1 MSNSSDSNASNS
13 DEEEVLQNGGPQNEN
28 PEDDDDE
35 IEIEEVGQD
44 RPPEIESSS
53 ESESELEHQNQKRML
68 DLFEAQQNQG
78 KLMLKIY
85 NSRSKPKFEP
95 LKEDNLT
102 QEKLQVFLRNVQADC
117 TRENRSIA
125 DSVQFLG
132 EQLSG
137 VTLECF
143 NAIRDRIQNAND
155 FEEVKNQLIVQR
167 FGPQDRDARRRR
179 MKQIVFKEGKQTAVE
194 YWREKED
201 AINYWDRNA
210 DTESF
215 LEEMLDGLKGWKRH
229 EVLKLEIKRYKRD
242 GSHGDELRRK
252 AKECFLDLFDGD
264 DVPKTPEVHYIDDQ
278 KFTGTCFVCGKSG
291 HKAIDC
297 RQKLPKKPGQN
308 QWKQVPA
315 KEQKSTPGHWNSLL
329 KTHGRFDKPRHGER
343 REDNFRKQVPW
354 NQEKQP
360 REPERYSLQ
369 DNRKP
374 APKRAHENSGSG
386 CNNCGIEGHWFMDCP
401 FVDTRKT
408 FGKLI
413 LKKFKTSERE
423 SRAADQ
429 NRP

>member
-1 MSNSSDSNASNS
+1 MSDKDSSSNS
-13 DEEEVLQNGGPQNEN
+13 DEERNLQNGGPQDN
-28 PEDDDDE
+28 PEDNDE

-44 RPPEIESSS
+44 RPQEFESSS
-53 ESESELEHQNQKRML
+53 ESESELGHQNQKRML

-143 NAIRDRIQNAND
+143 NAIRDRIQNAAD

-179 MKQIVFKEGKQTAVE
+179 MKNIVFKEGKQTAVE

-210 DTESF
+210 ETESF
-215 LEEMLDGLKGWKRH
+215 LEEMLDGLKNWKRH

-242 GSHGDELRRK
+242 GIYGQELRRK
-252 AKECFLDLFDGD
+252 AKECFLDLFDGED
-264 DVPKTPEVHYIDDQ
+264 EVPKTPEVHFIDQ
-278 KFTGTCFVCGKSG
+278 KFRGTCFVCGQSG
-291 HKAIDC
+291 HKATEC
-297 RQKLPKKPGQN
+297 KQKLPKKPGQN

-315 KEQKSTPGHWNSLL
+315 KDQKSTPGHWNSLL
-329 KTHGRFDKPRHGER
+329 KTHGRFER
-343 REDNFRKQVPW
+343 RDDDHFRKQQPRM
-354 NQEKQP
+354 QEKSP
-360 REPERYSLQ
+360 RERERYLEN
-369 DNRKP
+369 DNRKQ
-374 APKRAHENSGSG
+374 APKRAHENSDSG
-386 CNNCGIEGHWFMDCP
+386 CNNCGLEGHWFMNCP

-408 FGKLI
+408 FGKLV
-413 LKKFKTSERE
+413 LKQTNYKKFKSSERE
-423 SRAADQ
+423 PRAMNESR
-429 NRP
+429 P